1 MAAPSF
7 RYLDAASLAAAAG
20 GDPWQVDDELQAGD
34 PGEISGLA
42 DAFHEAGS
50 HLKEADDQFKAAKQQ
65 FSDSWDREDTVEHPI
80 NDSAEVQRVSAALGG
95 QPDELAK
102 IAVTLQ
108 QTAAALA
115 TAQKDSA
122 AQIGDLNADLH
133 DIDREIGEAM
143 EELPYRASE
152 LIGEAQQ
159 LTTAVLDNIQSI
171 RGAYIGQLQGA
182 ETALMESGYVPG
194 AIDESDGMP
203 GDTAGEAAD
212 QYKNSGQLDKDRE
225 TVANAPG
232 GKANHGHLGWSMD
245 QIAADRRLD
254 DYASVTDP
262 ANGAARYD
270 GPQEQEEAARLAGS
284 RLADWNLANCTGPVA
299 KDPVLGG
306 DMRDRANARLTMQRQ
321 LEDAQLPWS
330 QLPMSADDATRLMNE
345 LEVQDRTIALTR
357 LQEMLQLGGMTPD
370 GAAAMVDGISRGVMP
385 QEYLDAAGAAGNV
398 FGSGKDAVREF
409 VDRLPTGRHWQ
420 PGIAFTEADIA
431 ALSKFG
437 GHLGAVGNAVEFGVG
452 VYDVFV
458 KGESPVDVL
467 VKAGGGMAG
476 AWALAPTGGYVGGA
490 VGGPPGAFVGAL
502 LFGTAGAFGGQELA
516 EGALEWV
523 KGK

>member
-1 MAAPSF
+1 MN
-7 RYLDAASLAAAAG
+7 
-20 GDPWQVDDELQAGD
+20 DELQAGD

-50 HLKEADDQFKAAKQQ
+50 HLKDADDQFNAAKKH

-115 TAQKDSA
+115 TAQRDSA
-122 AQIGDLNADLH
+122 AQIADLNADLH
-133 DIDREIGEAM
+133 DIDNEIGVAM
-143 EELPYRASE
+143 QEMPYRASE

-159 LTTAVLDNIQSI
+159 LTKAVLDNIQSI
-171 RGAYIGQLQGA
+171 RGAYVSQLQTA

-203 GDTAGEAAD
+203 GDTPQEAVD
-212 QYKNSGQLDKDRE
+212 QYVTSGQLDKDRE

-232 GKANHGHLGWSMD
+232 GEGNHGHLGWSLD
-245 QIAADRRLD
+245 EIAADRRLD
-254 DYASVTDP
+254 DYSSVTDP
-262 ANGAARYD
+262 GNGAARYD

-284 RLADWNLANCTGPVA
+284 RLADFNLVNSTGPVA

-306 DMRDRANARLTMQRQ
+306 DMRDRAQARLTLQRQ
-321 LEDAQLPWS
+321 LQDGQLPWS
-330 QLPMSADDATRLMNE
+330 KGLMSADDATRLMNGM
-345 LEVQDRTIALTR
+345 EVQDRVTALSR
-357 LQEMLQLGGMTPD
+357 LQEQLQLGGMTPD
-370 GAAAMVDGISRGVMP
+370 GAAAVVDGISRGVMP
-385 QEYLDAAGAAGNV
+385 QEYLDAAGAVSNV
-398 FGSGKDAVREF
+398 FGSGERAVDEF
-409 VDRLPTGRHWQ
+409 TARLPQGRHWD
-420 PGIAFTEADIA
+420 PGVAFSPADIEF
-431 ALSKFG
+431 LTKFG
-437 GHLGAVGNAVEFGVG
+437 GRLGAVGNAVEFGTG
-452 VYDVFV
+452 LYDVFV
-458 KGESPVDVL
+458 KGGSPVDVL

-476 AWALAPTGGYVGGA
+476 AWALAPAGGYVGGA
-490 VGGPPGAFVGAL
+490 MGGPPGAFIGAL